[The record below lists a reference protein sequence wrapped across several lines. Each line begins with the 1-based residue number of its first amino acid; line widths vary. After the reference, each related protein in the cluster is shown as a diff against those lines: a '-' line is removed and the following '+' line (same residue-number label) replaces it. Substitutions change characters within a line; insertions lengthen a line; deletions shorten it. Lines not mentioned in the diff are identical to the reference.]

1 MSVLFNEEVKKQI
14 IKQSERVIKIEQQA
28 ITDFLNQIHGNETTR
43 ESLQRAVEVLY
54 KTDGKIIVTGV
65 GKSGHIARKM
75 ASTLSSTGTPAFFV
89 HAAESSHGDLGMIS
103 DADTVLAISY
113 GGESAELGSLLQ
125 FVARRNIPLVAMTG
139 KVQSTLARSAQVVVD
154 VSVREEACPL
164 GLAPTASSTL
174 TLVLCDVL
182 AMALMEL
189 RGFSPEGFSEFH
201 PGGSLGLKLQ
211 KVKDVMQTGEALPF
225 IRPEAS
231 IREILT
237 AMTHRSVR
245 GAAGVTDASGNLVGI
260 ITDGDIRR
268 LLESKEKEK
277 GEVIFAMKAKD
288 FMGKN
293 PRTID
298 CHELVEKALFLMEQ
312 FRIQMLIVLD
322 SQSENPKKP
331 VGMIHF
337 QDLIPKLKK

>member
-1 MSVLFNEEVKKQI
+1 MQFNDETKKKILRQA
-14 IKQSERVIKIEQQA
+14 ERVIQIEKQA
-28 ITDFLNQIHGNETTR
+28 IDDFTQNLISS
-43 ESLQRAVEVLY
+43 ESTQTSLERAVEVLF
-54 KTDGKIIVTGV
+54 KTSGKIIVTGV

-113 GGESAELGSLLQ
+113 GGESAELASLLQ

-139 KVQSTLARSAQVVVD
+139 KLQSTLAKSAQVVVD
-154 VSVREEACPL
+154 VSVKKEACPL

-182 AMALMEL
+182 AMSLMEL

-211 KVKDVMQTGEALPF
+211 KVKDVMQKGDALPF
-225 IRPEAS
+225 VSPES
-231 IREILT
+231 TIKEIIT
-237 AMTHRSVR
+237 VMTHRSVR
-245 GAAGVTDASGNLVGI
+245 GAAGVIDEVGQLI
-260 ITDGDIRR
+260 GIVTDGDIRR
-268 LLESKEKEK
+268 LLETKSSTQD
-277 GEVIFAMKAKD
+277 IFLLKAKD
-288 FMGKN
+288 FMGQN

-298 CHELVEKALFLMEQ
+298 GNELVEKALFLMEQ

-322 SQSENPKKP
+322 SHSNHPKKP
-331 VGMIHF
+331 IGMIHF
-337 QDLIPKLKK
+337 QDLIQKIRK

>member
-1 MSVLFNEEVKKQI
+1 MQFNDETKKKILRQA
-14 IKQSERVIKIEQQA
+14 ERVIQIEKQA
-28 ITDFLNQIHGNETTR
+28 IDDFTQNLLSNEATQS
-43 ESLQRAVEVLY
+43 SLERAVEVLF
-54 KTDGKIIVTGV
+54 KTAGKIIVTGV

-113 GGESAELGSLLQ
+113 GGESAELASLLQ

-139 KVQSTLARSAQVVVD
+139 KSQSSLAKSAQVVVD
-154 VSVREEACPL
+154 VSVKKEACPL

-182 AMALMEL
+182 AMSLMEL

-225 IRPEAS
+225 VKPTAS
-231 IREILT
+231 VKEILT

-245 GAAGVTDASGNLVGI
+245 GAAGVTDDNGDLVGV

-268 LLESKEKEK
+268 LIEN
-277 GEVIFAMKAKD
+277 KD
-288 FMGKN
+288 SAASLFSMQAENFMGKN

-322 SQSENPKKP
+322 SQSQTPKKP

-337 QDLIPKLKK
+337 QDLIQKIKK

>member
-1 MSVLFNEEVKKQI
+1 MQFNDEIKKKILRQA
-14 IKQSERVIKIEQQA
+14 ERVIQIEKQA
-28 ITDFLNQIHGNETTR
+28 IDDFTQNLINS
-43 ESLQRAVEVLY
+43 ESTQTSLERAVEVLF
-54 KTDGKIIVTGV
+54 KTSGKIIVTGV

-113 GGESAELGSLLQ
+113 GGESAELASLLQ

-139 KVQSTLARSAQVVVD
+139 KLQSSLAKSAQVVVD
-154 VSVREEACPL
+154 VSVKKEACPL

-182 AMALMEL
+182 AMSLMEL

-225 IRPEAS
+225 VKPTAS
-231 IREILT
+231 VKEILT

-245 GAAGVTDASGNLVGI
+245 GAAGVIDDNGDLAGV

-268 LLESKEKEK
+268 LIEN
-277 GEVIFAMKAKD
+277 KD
-288 FMGKN
+288 SAASLFSMQAENFMGKN

-322 SQSENPKKP
+322 SQSKTPKKP

-337 QDLIPKLKK
+337 QDLIQKIKK

>member
-1 MSVLFNEEVKKQI
+1 MSVHFNEETKKNI
-14 IKQSERVIKIEQQA
+14 LKHAERVVQIEKQA
-28 ITDFLNQIHGNETTR
+28 IEDFFSELRLNIEVQDSI
-43 ESLQRAVEVLY
+43 QRAVEVLF
-54 KTDGKIIVTGV
+54 KTEGKIIVTGV

-113 GGESAELGSLLQ
+113 GGESAELASLLQ

-139 KVQSTLARSAQVVVD
+139 KIKSSLAKSAQVVVD
-154 VSVREEACPL
+154 VSVKEEACPL

-182 AMALMEL
+182 AMSLMEL

-211 KVKDVMQTGEALPF
+211 KVKDVMQRGEALPF
-225 IRPEAS
+225 VSPDSTIK
-231 IREILT
+231 EIIT
-237 AMTHRSVR
+237 VMTHRSVR
-245 GAAGVTDASGNLVGI
+245 GAAGVIDEVGQLVGI
-260 ITDGDIRR
+260 VTDGDIRR
-268 LLESKEKEK
+268 LLENKSSTQD
-277 GEVIFAMKAKD
+277 IFSLKAKD
-288 FMGKN
+288 FMGQN

-298 CHELVEKALFLMEQ
+298 GNELVEKALFLMEQ

-322 SQSENPKKP
+322 SQSDHPKKP

-337 QDLIPKLKK
+337 QDLIQKIRK